1 MGNKTTLNLTIN
13 NDLNKLIAAVI
24 TEVIAY
30 YQIQTTTEQV
40 NELSNII
47 TNSKNVQNAMI
58 NMISFE
64 KNKNIK

>member
-1 MGNKTTLNLTIN
+1 MKKLNLTIN
-13 NDLNKLIAAVI
+13 NNLDKLIGAVI

-40 NELSNII
+40 NELSDII
-47 TNSKNVQNAMI
+47 TNSKSVQNAMI

-64 KNKNIK
+64 EK

>member
-1 MGNKTTLNLTIN
+1 MENKTTLNLTIN

>member
-1 MGNKTTLNLTIN
+1 MKKLNLTIN
-13 NDLNKLIAAVI
+13 NNLDKLIGAAI

-40 NELSNII
+40 NELSDII
-47 TNSKNVQNAMI
+47 TNSKSVQNAMI

-64 KNKNIK
+64 EK

>member
-1 MGNKTTLNLTIN
+1 MEKLNLTIN
-13 NDLNKLIAAVI
+13 TNLDKLIAAVI
-24 TEVIAY
+24 VEVIKY

-40 NELSNII
+40 NELSDII

-64 KNKNIK
+64 KK